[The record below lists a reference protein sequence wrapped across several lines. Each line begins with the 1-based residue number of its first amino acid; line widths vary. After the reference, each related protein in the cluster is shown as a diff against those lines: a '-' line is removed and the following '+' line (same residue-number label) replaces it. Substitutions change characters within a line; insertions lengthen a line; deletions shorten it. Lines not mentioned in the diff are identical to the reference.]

1 MRTATELRVPV
12 VPQGARTGLSG
23 AANASDGCI
32 VLSLVKMD
40 RILEINPV
48 DRIAVVEPGVVNA
61 TLSRAVGEH
70 GLYYPPDPSSWETC
84 TIGGNIGTASG
95 GLCCVKYGVT
105 AEYVLGLD
113 VVLADG
119 RLLTTGRR
127 TAKGVAG
134 LRPDPALRRLR
145 GQPRHRR
152 PGRPR
157 PEARSRPSSWSLAA
171 EFASA
176 AAACD
181 AVCRIMEGGHV
192 PSLLELMDRT
202 TVKAVNDMANMG
214 LPETTE
220 ALLLA
225 AFDTPDPAAD
235 LAAVGALCEAAGATQ
250 VVPAE
255 DAAESE
261 LLLQARRLSLTALEA
276 VKGTTMI
283 DDVCVPR
290 SRLARD
296 ARRRRPRSP
305 RSTSLTIGVC
315 AHAGDGNTHPT
326 VCFDAA
332 DPDES
337 RRARESF
344 DEIMALGLELG
355 GTITGEHGVGVLKKE
370 WLARETRPGGR
381 GDAARHQGGLRPAGP
396 PEPGQAVLTR
406 AWGARRAAPALR
418 RLTPRPCD
426 SSRRP
431 RVAQPQVVGRGRGEQ
446 LGQAVVDA
454 EPLGLGARRD
464 HPQGPLQPG
473 GHRRR
478 RGLQERVAVGRA
490 QRHQDD
496 AAAVDLR
503 RPDPHVAVPA
513 RPEHPLH
520 QEFAGERPVHRVV
533 GADVEGDVDGVRVVG
548 AVGEPG
554 RDGDAA
560 LGRQDQFELQLAFH
574 HGVHVG
580 AFLSLLRGPA
590 ERARTRRER
599 EAAGALRDFA
609 ESFFAEVRASRCV
622 DARGS
627 VPGKGSEPRDRPVGC
642 GGLIDVEP
650 QTDPRADTG
659 RRT

>member
-1 MRTATELRVPV
+1 MIMSRIEAPRDEVTGNLLDRLKAGLPAEAVLTDPDVTASYANDMASFCAAGTPAVVVLPRTVEEVQHVMRTATELRVPV

-32 VLSLVKMD
+32 VLSLTKMD

-61 TLSRAVGEH
+61 ALSRAVHEH
-70 GLYYPPDPSSWETC
+70 GLYYPPDPSSWEMC

-119 RLLTTGRR
+119 RLMSTGRR

-134 LRPDPALRRLR
+134 YDLTRLFVGSEGSLGIVVRAILALKP
-145 GQPRHRR
+145 QP
-152 PGRPR
+152 PR
-157 PEARSRPSSWSLAA
+157 QLVLAA

-181 AVCRIMEGGHV
+181 AVCRIMAGGHV

-202 TVKAVNDMANMG
+202 TVKAVNALAHMG
-214 LPETTE
+214 LPESTE

-250 VVPAE
+250 VVPTD

-290 SRLARD
+290 SKLGEMLDGVERIAEKYQ
-296 ARRRRPRSP
+296 
-305 RSTSLTIGVC
+305 LTIGVC

-326 VCFDAA
+326 VCFDAQ

-344 DEIMALGLELG
+344 DEIMALGLRLG

-370 WLARETRPGGR
+370 WLAREI
-381 GDAARHQGGLRPAGP
+381 GP
-396 PEPGQAVLTR
+396 VGVEMQRAVK
-406 AWGARRAAPALR
+406 
-418 RLTPRPCD
+418 
-426 SSRRP
+426 
-431 RVAQPQVVGRGRGEQ
+431 QVF
-446 LGQAVVDA
+446 D
-454 EPLGLGARRD
+454 PLGILN
-464 HPQGPLQPG
+464 
-473 GHRRR
+473 
-478 RGLQERVAVGRA
+478 
-490 QRHQDD
+490 
-496 AAAVDLR
+496 
-503 RPDPHVAVPA
+503 
-513 RPEHPLH
+513 
-520 QEFAGERPVHRVV
+520 
-533 GADVEGDVDGVRVVG
+533 
-548 AVGEPG
+548 
-554 RDGDAA
+554 
-560 LGRQDQFELQLAFH
+560 
-574 HGVHVG
+574 
-580 AFLSLLRGPA
+580 
-590 ERARTRRER
+590 
-599 EAAGALRDFA
+599 
-609 ESFFAEVRASRCV
+609 
-622 DARGS
+622 
-627 VPGKGSEPRDRPVGC
+627 PGK
-642 GGLIDVEP
+642 LF
-650 QTDPRADTG
+650 
-659 RRT
+659 

>member
-1 MRTATELRVPV
+1 MDDLVATVPASSSASPAPVATDDLLAELRTGLPAEALITDPDITASYANDMASFCEAGSPAVVVLPRTVEQVQHVMRTATALRVPV

-40 RILEINPV
+40 KILEISPV

-61 TLSRAVGEH
+61 VLSRAVGEH

-134 LRPDPALRRLR
+134 YDLTRLFVGSEGSLGIVVKAVLALKPAPPQQLV
-145 GQPRHRR
+145 
-152 PGRPR
+152 
-157 PEARSRPSSWSLAA
+157 LAA

-181 AVCRIMEGGHV
+181 AICRIMERGHT

-202 TVKAVNDMANMG
+202 TVRAVNSLANMG

-220 ALLLA
+220 ALLLC
-225 AFDTPDPAAD
+225 AFDTADPAAD
-235 LAAVGALCEAAGATQ
+235 LAAVGELCTAAGATE
-250 VVPAE
+250 VVPA
-255 DAAESE
+255 DDPAESE
-261 LLLQARRLSLTALEA
+261 MLLQARRLALVALEA

-290 SRLARD
+290 SRLAEVLEGIDRIAVKYD
-296 ARRRRPRSP
+296 
-305 RSTSLTIGVC
+305 LTIGVC

-326 VCFDAA
+326 VCFDAS

-370 WLARETRPGGR
+370 WLSRE
-381 GDAARHQGGLRPAGP
+381 LGP
-396 PEPGQAVLTR
+396 
-406 AWGARRAAPALR
+406 
-418 RLTPRPCD
+418 
-426 SSRRP
+426 
-431 RVAQPQVVGRGRGEQ
+431 VGM
-446 LGQAVVDA
+446 
-454 EPLGLGARRD
+454 
-464 HPQGPLQPG
+464 
-473 GHRRR
+473 
-478 RGLQERVAVGRA
+478 
-490 QRHQDD
+490 
-496 AAAVDLR
+496 
-503 RPDPHVAVPA
+503 
-513 RPEHPLH
+513 
-520 QEFAGERPVHRVV
+520 
-533 GADVEGDVDGVRVVG
+533 
-548 AVGEPG
+548 
-554 RDGDAA
+554 
-560 LGRQDQFELQLAFH
+560 ELQRGIKKTFDPLD
-574 HGVHVG
+574 
-580 AFLSLLRGPA
+580 LLN
-590 ERARTRRER
+590 
-599 EAAGALRDFA
+599 
-609 ESFFAEVRASRCV
+609 
-622 DARGS
+622 
-627 VPGKGSEPRDRPVGC
+627 PGK
-642 GGLIDVEP
+642 LF
-650 QTDPRADTG
+650 
-659 RRT
+659 

>member
-1 MRTATELRVPV
+1 MSRTLIELLHEGLPAEAVLTDPDVTSAYSHDMASFCEAGVPAVVVLPRTVEQVQHVMRTATELRVPV

-23 AANASDGCI
+23 AANATEGCV

-40 RILEINPV
+40 RILEISPV

-70 GLYYPPDPSSWETC
+70 GLYYPPDPSSWEMC

-119 RLLTTGRR
+119 RLMSTGRR

-134 LRPDPALRRLR
+134 YDLTRLFVGSEGSLGIVVRAVLALRPKPPQQLV
-145 GQPRHRR
+145 
-152 PGRPR
+152 
-157 PEARSRPSSWSLAA
+157 LAA
-171 EFASA
+171 EFASSKD
-176 AAACD
+176 ACD

-202 TVKAVNDMANMG
+202 TVKAVNALANMG

-225 AFDTPDPAAD
+225 AFDTPGPAAD

-290 SRLARD
+290 SKLADMLDGVERIGEKYG
-296 ARRRRPRSP
+296 
-305 RSTSLTIGVC
+305 LTIGVC

-332 DPDES
+332 DPDEA

-370 WLARETRPGGR
+370 WLAREIGPVGMEMQRAVK
-381 GDAARHQGGLRPAGP
+381 AAF
-396 PEPGQAVLTR
+396 
-406 AWGARRAAPALR
+406 
-418 RLTPRPCD
+418 
-426 SSRRP
+426 
-431 RVAQPQVVGRGRGEQ
+431 
-446 LGQAVVDA
+446 
-454 EPLGLGARRD
+454 
-464 HPQGPLQPG
+464 
-473 GHRRR
+473 
-478 RGLQERVAVGRA
+478 
-490 QRHQDD
+490 
-496 AAAVDLR
+496 
-503 RPDPHVAVPA
+503 DPH
-513 RPEHPLH
+513 
-520 QEFAGERPVHRVV
+520 
-533 GADVEGDVDGVRVVG
+533 
-548 AVGEPG
+548 
-554 RDGDAA
+554 
-560 LGRQDQFELQLAFH
+560 
-574 HGVHVG
+574 
-580 AFLSLLRGPA
+580 SLLN
-590 ERARTRRER
+590 
-599 EAAGALRDFA
+599 
-609 ESFFAEVRASRCV
+609 
-622 DARGS
+622 
-627 VPGKGSEPRDRPVGC
+627 PGK
-642 GGLIDVEP
+642 LF
-650 QTDPRADTG
+650 
-659 RRT
+659 